1 MEGRNRHV
9 AGLRFLRRDV
19 QLLGTGTEVEDGVL
33 AAAHTLG
40 HIGVGLPFGPAI
52 AVRMTTDWKVWQI
65 YNTAGEAAEGWQD
78 HMDGIYHLFR
88 KRGPN
93 KVHTPFVQALL
104 HNTRQPA
111 VMDGLLRRRPCVF
124 SEVSWITAADATPS
138 FGVRLANRAIQIPIL
153 LQRADQ
159 LCGDASP
166 REEDIIS
173 LLAELAA
180 FENDIQELLVRFY
193 TLTSYE
199 HVPYTYRTRSINC
212 YTQFRELCG
221 GLAHVFPTA
230 IEFPSFISAT
240 SHMYVWLCLLVL
252 RKTTLDV
259 AELHPYPLI
268 RPHGQKAA
276 LVAGVNECA
285 INLCQSLAYLSR
297 PEHFSLGILSCSG
310 PLYFAAEWFRAQSA
324 VQKLA
329 WTQHVRRSLEGDSSL
344 EGKGGTLHRL
354 DPPLFLYWMLPNF
367 IDAEAG

>member
-166 REEDIIS
+166 REEDIVS

-180 FENDIQELLVRFY
+180 FENDIQEWLVRFY

-252 RKTTLDV
+252 RKQRWTWQSF
-259 AELHPYPLI
+259 I
-268 RPHGQKAA
+268 R
-276 LVAGVNECA
+276 
-285 INLCQSLAYLSR
+285 
-297 PEHFSLGILSCSG
+297 
-310 PLYFAAEWFRAQSA
+310 
-324 VQKLA
+324 
-329 WTQHVRRSLEGDSSL
+329 T
-344 EGKGGTLHRL
+344 
-354 DPPLFLYWMLPNF
+354 PLFDRTARKLPWWQ
-367 IDAEAG
+367 A